1 MLDINDPFD
10 EIIKSLNTFQP
21 NILTGYAFALK
32 KLAEAKNRGEL
43 NINPDI
49 LISGGE
55 PLFFEDKEYIQK
67 AFGKEVTNNYTSTEF
82 LIMGIGKDSLG
93 GMYLMEDTLYFET
106 LPDCT
111 LITNLFNKTLPLI
124 RYKSSDIL
132 AKIEDSQNY
141 YPFVKIENVVGRR
154 EMSPIFVNDLGQE
167 DFISPHLIVE
177 IFVEGLNAF
186 QVVLESDR
194 SFSFKVQY
202 DKNIT
207 NSEKMI
213 CQEELKNRL
222 QSILDQKKMTNVKFE
237 IQEVEKLWVDSK
249 TGKFK
254 LILKNY

>member
-1 MLDINDPFD
+1 MGATKGHFAGATMVESTKKLFPIYSDTQMLDINDPFD

-43 NINPDI
+43 
-49 LISGGE
+49 
-55 PLFFEDKEYIQK
+55 K
-67 AFGKEVTNNYTSTEF
+67 
-82 LIMGIGKDSLG
+82 
-93 GMYLMEDTLYFET
+93 
-106 LPDCT
+106 DCT

>member
-1 MLDINDPFD
+1 VGATKGHFAGATMVESTKKLFPIYSDTQMLDINDPFD

-43 NINPDI
+43 
-49 LISGGE
+49 
-55 PLFFEDKEYIQK
+55 K
-67 AFGKEVTNNYTSTEF
+67 
-82 LIMGIGKDSLG
+82 
-93 GMYLMEDTLYFET
+93 
-106 LPDCT
+106 DCT

>member
-1 MLDINDPFD
+1 
-10 EIIKSLNTFQP
+10 
-21 NILTGYAFALK
+21 
-32 KLAEAKNRGEL
+32 
-43 NINPDI
+43 
-49 LISGGE
+49 
-55 PLFFEDKEYIQK
+55 
-67 AFGKEVTNNYTSTEF
+67 
-82 LIMGIGKDSLG
+82 
-93 GMYLMEDTLYFET
+93 
-106 LPDCT
+106 
-111 LITNLFNKTLPLI
+111 
-124 RYKSSDIL
+124 
-132 AKIEDSQNY
+132 
-141 YPFVKIENVVGRR
+141 
-154 EMSPIFVNDLGQE
+154 
-167 DFISPHLIVE
+167 
-177 IFVEGLNAF
+177 VEGLNAF